1 MVMVVGAVSAV
12 DISDIM
18 GDFSDHRITCG
29 RMKKWTQLNSLKSM
43 TGCANHLAAIA
54 GRSTGSRRWRTM
66 IKATI
71 KTGEKGELELEGT
84 VKEITGEVADLIQTV
99 YLTLDEPT
107 RAIYKEVLLIAIRE
121 GMILNGN

>member
-1 MVMVVGAVSAV
+1 
-12 DISDIM
+12 
-18 GDFSDHRITCG
+18 
-29 RMKKWTQLNSLKSM
+29 
-43 TGCANHLAAIA
+43 
-54 GRSTGSRRWRTM
+54 M

-84 VKEITGEVADLIQTV
+84 AKEITKEVADLIQTV
-99 YLTLDEPT
+99 YLPLDEPT

>member
-1 MVMVVGAVSAV
+1 
-12 DISDIM
+12 
-18 GDFSDHRITCG
+18 
-29 RMKKWTQLNSLKSM
+29 
-43 TGCANHLAAIA
+43 
-54 GRSTGSRRWRTM
+54 M

-84 VKEITGEVADLIQTV
+84 VKETTGEVADLIQIV